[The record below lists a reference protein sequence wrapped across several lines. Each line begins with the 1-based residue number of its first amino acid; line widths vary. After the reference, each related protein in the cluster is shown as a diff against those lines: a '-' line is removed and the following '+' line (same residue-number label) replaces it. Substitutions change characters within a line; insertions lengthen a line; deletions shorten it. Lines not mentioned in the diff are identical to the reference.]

1 MAAILVFAKF
11 NSQGFQTLWRYFAWS
26 NQILSLFA
34 FLAISIWMFENG
46 KSNFVWMPLV
56 PGAFYAFATITY
68 IMNAKIGFNL
78 PWGAA
83 YAVGAAVAA
92 AYVAVVI
99 WWGKKR
105 EKKY

>member
-1 MAAILVFAKF
+1 
-11 NSQGFQTLWRYFAWS
+11 
-26 NQILSLFA
+26 
-34 FLAISIWMFENG
+34 MFENG
-46 KSNFVWMPLV
+46 KSKFVWMPLV